1 MSIMGNPFI
10 FGTPVRGADFLDR
23 QRSLRRLTTAIRQGG
38 SALVTGEPRM
48 GKTSLLLRLQEQEP
62 EAFGLSRKSLARHY
76 LDGHTMAG
84 WDAERFWREAL
95 APLQEIPAAQ
105 MAYGQPRFD
114 FTAWEEAFREL
125 ERQGFHFVL
134 LLDEFDA
141 LQGEPGLHTR
151 ALYGPLRSLAS
162 RFRSFSVIA
171 TSRQSLTDLN
181 TATRD
186 FTAGSPYFNFMREVP
201 VRPLPEKAVG
211 ELLQRGGRFTPDD
224 RRFLRRIAGRHPYF
238 LQAAAY
244 YLWEAYEESDEPQA
258 RYLQAAQAFYT
269 QVGQAVL
276 EDTWRAWTPYVQMAF
291 TLAALTTMP
300 ALLQE
305 DRFDTKGLLRMW
317 PHLGPELFKLERRGF
332 LRCEEQA
339 QTGYTPS
346 AEVMLW
352 YLADHLTTLLR
363 PDIALRDWLL
373 GERWEGLLKGSER
386 EALLR
391 SIRGMGRLL
400 ERGAQVF
407 IEAAAK
413 GAAQGLL
420 GR

>member
-1 MSIMGNPFI
+1 MSPSNPFI
-10 FGTPVRGADFLDR
+10 FGGPVRGDEFLDR
-23 QRSLRRLTTAIRQGG
+23 RRSLRRLITVIRHGG
-38 SALVTGEPRM
+38 SALVTGEPCI
-48 GKTSLLLRLQEQEP
+48 GKTSLLLHLQAQEP
-62 EAFGLSRKSLARHY
+62 EAFDLPDRSLARHY
-76 LDGHTMAG
+76 LDGHTMDG

-95 APLQEIPAAQ
+95 APLQEVPAAQ
-105 MAYGQPRFD
+105 AAYGQPRFD
-114 FTAWEEAFREL
+114 FAAWEEAFRAL

-141 LQGEPGLHTR
+141 LQREPGLHTR
-151 ALYGPLRSLAS
+151 AVYGCLRSLAS

-171 TSRQSLTDLN
+171 TSRKSLTDLN

-186 FTAGSPYFNFMREVP
+186 FTAGSPYFNFMQEVP
-201 VRPLPEKAVG
+201 VRPFPGKAIG
-211 ELLQRGGRFTPDD
+211 ELLQRGDRFTPDD

-244 YLWEAYEESDEPQA
+244 YLWEAYGESDEAQV
-258 RYLQAAQAFYT
+258 RYLQTAQAFYT

-276 EDTWRAWTPYVQMAF
+276 DDIWRAWTPYVQMAF
-291 TLAALTTMP
+291 TLAALTTIP

-305 DRFDTKGLLRMW
+305 DRFDTEGLMRMW

-332 LRCEEQA
+332 LRCDEQA
-339 QTGYTPS
+339 PTGYTPS

-352 YLADHLTTLLR
+352 YLADHLTALLR
-363 PDIALRDWLL
+363 PEIALKDWLL
-373 GERWEGLLKGSER
+373 GQRWEGLLKGSEK

-413 GAAQGLL
+413 GAAQGLV